1 MKTLKNDVET
11 QDYASLLAESHDLA
25 SQIYDPEPI
34 PDRRLITLV
43 ALGQCGLICLL
54 FIYCGPLIRLLDPTA
69 GVLDIGIISSYLFTL
84 LVVDTFVVAAWLLMR
99 LIRDLFTL
107 NEMPCLDI
115 RYQVGSFWGLLLLF
129 VGVFVVLL

>member
-1 MKTLKNDVET
+1 MKTLKNHVET
-11 QDYASLLAESHDLA
+11 QDFASLLADEWYDL
-25 SQIYDPEPI
+25 EPVAE
-34 PDRRLITLV
+34 RRGSVWL
-43 ALGQCGLICLL
+43 ALGQCGLISLL
-54 FIYCGPLIRLLDPTA
+54 FIYSGPLIRLLDPTA

-107 NEMPCLDI
+107 NEMPCI
-115 RYQVGSFWGLLLLF
+115 ETRYQVGSFWGLLLLF